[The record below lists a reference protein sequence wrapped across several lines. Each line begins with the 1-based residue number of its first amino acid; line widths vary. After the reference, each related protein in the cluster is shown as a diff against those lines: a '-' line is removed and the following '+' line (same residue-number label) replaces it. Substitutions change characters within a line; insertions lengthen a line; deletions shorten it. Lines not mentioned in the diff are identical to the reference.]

1 MKDGYLIAKDSAGN
15 PSLLADC
22 RTPIWEQEKQLRMI
36 KSGATPAPDWAV
48 SVDLICSE
56 RGTIMRWIRAGK
68 AVAAPKAEIEPTP
81 EIETSKKGKRK

>member
-1 MKDGYLIAKDSAGN
+1 MREGYLVAKDSAGN

-56 RGTIMRWIRAGK
+56 RGTIMRWIRTGK